1 MSKFKIIRS
10 ERIIDNH
17 SIKIKTSDFLLN
29 LADQKYAEEKAVKLN
44 KTVKGNYQYIVQIQI

>member
-1 MSKFKIIRS
+1 MTKFKIIRS
-10 ERIIDNH
+10 ERIIDKH

-29 LADQKYAEEKAVKLN
+29 LTDQKYAEEKAVKLN